1 MPMMPCMQKIHVLIS
16 SRKSVGLMISDGSS
30 QCTCSVAFFSKSTSS
45 GIFFHVDKLKSA
57 NYMRQGSMVS
67 QWLLPT
73 RLHEH
78 EMINRFFQI
87 PWHHG
92 M

>member
-1 MPMMPCMQKIHVLIS
+1 MEAHNAHARLHFFQ
-16 SRKSVGLMISDGSS
+16 S
-30 QCTCSVAFFSKSTSS
+30 QHPVDF
-45 GIFFHVDKLKSA
+45 FFHVDKLKSA
-57 NYMRQGSMVS
+57 DYMRQGSMVS